1 MKLKKI
7 ASLMLAGVMAVS
19 MLAGCSN
26 VSDKPEDPTDPIE
39 PGINSVSAAVEARV
53 AANIDPEKIPAYV
66 HFKDSGDL
74 DADLEYA
81 VEYAGVLDVLPQY
94 VACDK
99 LTWVAGDLTD
109 RLTAAVG
116 DEDDGVDVANI
127 GDVDVLLDAEEQNT
141 YEIDDEVAVNMYAIS
156 SAIGE
161 NAVNQM
167 VAEVLDDIVVDYQYS
182 TRNTTGGN
190 GGNYNHEYTVSI
202 STYTKAVNSTGIG
215 GVIGGTVHGA
225 PKAVASTIGVIGG
238 GVSAENP
245 AVTFVAIQ
253 VVRTSSHQ

>member
-1 MKLKKI
+1 M
-7 ASLMLAGVMAVS
+7 
-19 MLAGCSN
+19 
-26 VSDKPEDPTDPIE
+26 
-39 PGINSVSAAVEARV
+39 
-53 AANIDPEKIPAYV
+53 
-66 HFKDSGDL
+66 
-74 DADLEYA
+74 
-81 VEYAGVLDVLPQY
+81 EYAGVLDVLPQY

-156 SAIGE
+156 NAIGE

-202 STYTKAVNSTGIG
+202 STYTKAVNSSIVGAAGVVG
-215 GVIGGTVHGA
+215 GA
-225 PKAVASTIGVIGG
+225 AD
-238 GVSAENP
+238 P

-253 VVRTSSHQ
+253 VVRTSTHQ

>member
-7 ASLMLAGVMAVS
+7 VSLMLAGMMAAG

-26 VSDKPEDPTDPIE
+26 ANVDPENPTDPIE
-39 PGINSVSAAVEARV
+39 PGINGVSAAVEARV
-53 AANIDPEKIPAYV
+53 AANIDPEEIPAYV
-66 HFKDSGDL
+66 HFQDSSDL

-156 SAIGE
+156 NAIGE

-167 VAEVLDDIVVDYQYS
+167 IAEVLDDIVVDYQYS

-190 GGNYNHEYTVSI
+190 GGNYNHTYTVSV
-202 STYTKAVNSTGIG
+202 STYTKAVNSSNVG
-215 GVIGGTVHGA
+215 GVIGGSIDAGIIDVG
-225 PKAVASTIGVIGG
+225 GVIGG
-238 GVSAENP
+238 NVGAADP
-245 AVTFVAIQ
+245 AVTFVAVQ
-253 VVRTSSHQ
+253 VVRTSTHQ

>member
-7 ASLMLAGVMAVS
+7 ASLALAGVMAVS
-19 MLAGCSN
+19 MLAGCSTMN
-26 VSDKPEDPTDPIE
+26 NAPEDPTDPIE
-39 PGINSVSAAVEARV
+39 PGISGVSAAVEARV
-53 AANIDPEKIPAYV
+53 AANIDPEEIPAYV
-66 HFKDSGDL
+66 HFQDSTDL

-81 VEYAGVLDVLPQY
+81 VEYAGVMDVMPQY
-94 VACDK
+94 ITSDK

-127 GDVDVLLDAEEQNT
+127 GDVDVLLDAEEQDT
-141 YEIDDEVAVNMYAIS
+141 YEIDDEVAVNMYAVS
-156 SAIGE
+156 NSIGE

-182 TRNTTGGN
+182 TRNSDGGN

-202 STYTKAVNSTGIG
+202 STYTKTVNST
-215 GVIGGTVHGA
+215 
-225 PKAVASTIGVIGG
+225 VAGG
-238 GVSAENP
+238 GFHGTGIMGGAADP

-253 VVRTSSHQ
+253 VVRTSTHQ